1 MTSAQ
6 IRLFST
12 LAAASRNSSYGVTAD
27 FNGVTITIVSFPISD
42 LELAA
47 GGWERGGVMK
57 ALVSGD
63 VIPNEHDRLGIDG
76 KTWVV
81 KKKRTSLA
89 DVETALTLEAVAGVR
104 DL

>member
-6 IRLFST
+6 IRLFSAK
-12 LAAASRNSSYGVTAD
+12 AAEARAACYGEECD
-27 FNGVTITIVSFPISD
+27 FNGTTITVVCQPLND
-42 LELAA
+42 LELMA
-47 GGWERGGVMK
+47 GGFEQNGRMK

-63 VIPNEHDRLGIDG
+63 IIPAIHDRLGIRD

-81 KKKRTSLA
+81 RSKIENLSS
-89 DVETALTLEAVAGVR
+89 VETALVLEAVAGVR

>member
-6 IRLFST
+6 IRLFSAV
-12 LAAASRNSSYGVTAD
+12 AATSRLSSYGVTVD
-27 FNGVTITIVSFPISD
+27 FNGVTISMVCFPLSE

-47 GGWERGGVMK
+47 GGYERGGAMK
-57 ALVSGD
+57 ALVKGST
-63 VIPNEHDRLGIDG
+63 IPDEHDRLGIDG

-81 KKKRTSLA
+81 KEKRTNIA
-89 DVETALTLEAVAGVR
+89 EVETALTLQAIAAVR

>member
-12 LAAASRNSSYGVTAD
+12 LAAESRNSSYGQTAS
-27 FNGVTITIVSFPISD
+27 FNGVTITIVCQPLSD

-47 GGWERGGVMK
+47 GGFERGGVMK

-63 VIPNEHDRLGIDG
+63 TIPAEHDRLGIDG

-81 KKKRTSLA
+81 KKKISNLA
-89 DVETALTLEAVAGVR
+89 SVETSLTLEAVAGVR